1 MSKPTVA
8 SPVSKK
14 VALKEFIAKSNA
26 NIDSLEKEASR
37 LGQAADKIGQDTRDP
52 LTDDQ
57 KAQIKALRAAEHA
70 LDEKIKEYSAIES
83 MELNSPAIAKGLK
96 DQIDAINK
104 DLTGT
109 LKKLDKT
116 VKTINSV
123 KAVIDGL
130 TALLNAAAAVTKL
143 FA

>member
-1 MSKPTVA
+1 
-8 SPVSKK
+8 VSKK